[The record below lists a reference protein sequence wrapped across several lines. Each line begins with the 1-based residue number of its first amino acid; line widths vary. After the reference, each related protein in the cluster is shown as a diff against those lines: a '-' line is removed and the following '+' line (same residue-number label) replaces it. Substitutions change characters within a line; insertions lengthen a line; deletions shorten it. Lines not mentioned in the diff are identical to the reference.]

1 MPFIP
6 AMRLI
11 SSLSAGDFW
20 HGTTTAKGVPAERHR
35 EKQNSKRMAL
45 KKSKP
50 LRLGFVPL
58 IDCAPLVLAQELG
71 LFARYDL
78 NVDLQRQPGWATIRD
93 KILYGDLDA
102 AHALS
107 VMPFAAT
114 LGLGSIRSECV
125 TGLVLNLNGNA
136 ITLSRELRLRGVR
149 DARTLRAE
157 IERCRGTKTFTFGVV
172 FQWSSHNFLLRSWL
186 ASAGIDPDKDVHI
199 VVVPPP
205 AMFMNLKAGNLDGY
219 CVGEPWNSIAVESGD
234 GWCPTVSAQLAPGHA
249 EKVLMVRRD
258 FTEMR
263 AGEHLR
269 LIAALL
275 EACAFCERLENREH
289 VVETLSRAA
298 YVNAPADLLR
308 FSLVGPFRFGGDR
321 VEAVPG
327 FHRFSG
333 DDANEPSISKA
344 QWILEHLLRLGA
356 IQDRTA
362 IRTLASG
369 AVFRADLYEQAKQLL
384 NPTEHTKPDALEL
397 TPA

>member
-1 MPFIP
+1 
-6 AMRLI
+6 
-11 SSLSAGDFW
+11 
-20 HGTTTAKGVPAERHR
+20 
-35 EKQNSKRMAL
+35 MAAN
-45 KKSKP
+45 KSKL

-58 IDCAPLVLAQELG
+58 VDCAPLVMAKELG
-71 LFARYDL
+71 LFAKYDL
-78 NVDLQRQPGWATIRD
+78 NVELQRQPGWATIRD
-93 KILYGDLDA
+93 KIIYGDLEA

-114 LGLGSIRSECV
+114 LGLGSIRSDCV
-125 TGLVLNLNGNA
+125 TGLVLNLHGNA
-136 ITLSRELRLRGVR
+136 ITLSRELRQRGVR

-186 ASAGIDPDKDVHI
+186 ASAAIDPDKDVHI

-205 AMFMNLKAGNLDGY
+205 AMFMNLKDGNLDGY
-219 CVGEPWNSIAVESGD
+219 CVGEPWNSLAVESGD
-234 GWCPTVSAQLAPGHA
+234 GWCPAVSAQLAPGHA

-258 FTEMR
+258 FTETN
-263 AGEHLR
+263 ASEHLH

-275 EACAFCERLENREH
+275 EACAFCEKPGNRER
-289 VVETLSRAA
+289 VVDTLSRPN
-298 YVNAPADLLR
+298 YVNASPALLR
-308 FSLVGPFRFGGDR
+308 RSIVGPFQFGAER
-321 VEAVPG
+321 TEMVPG

-333 DDANEPSISKA
+333 DEANEPSISKA
-344 QWILEHLLRLGA
+344 QWILEHLLRLGV

-369 AVFRADLYEQAKQLL
+369 AVFSADLYQQARQLL
-384 NPTEHTKPDALEL
+384 NSTEHTHSDALEL

>member
-1 MPFIP
+1 M
-6 AMRLI
+6 AWARL
-11 SSLSAGDFW
+11 
-20 HGTTTAKGVPAERHR
+20 KGGCAEKPHNRT
-35 EKQNSKRMAL
+35 KYMAVS
-45 KKSKP
+45 KSKV
-50 LRLGFVPL
+50 LRVGFVPL
-58 IDCAPLVLAQELG
+58 VDCAPLVMAQELG
-71 LFARYDL
+71 LFAKYDL
-78 NVDLQRQPGWATIRD
+78 NVELQRQPGWATIRD
-93 KILYGDLDA
+93 KILYGDLEA

-125 TGLVLNLNGNA
+125 TGLVLNLHGNA
-136 ITLSRELRLRGVR
+136 ITLSRDLRQRGVR
-149 DARTLRAE
+149 DARTLRSE

-219 CVGEPWNSIAVESGD
+219 CVGEPWNSVAVESGD
-234 GWCPTVSAQLAPGHA
+234 GWCPAVSAQLSPGHA

-258 FTEMR
+258 FTETHSS
-263 AGEHLR
+263 EHLR

-275 EACAFCERLENREH
+275 EACAFCEKPGNRER
-289 VVETLSRAA
+289 VIDTLSRPN
-298 YVNAPADLLR
+298 YVNASPALLR
-308 FSLVGPFRFGGDR
+308 RSISGPFQFGADR
-321 VEAVPG
+321 TEMVPG
-327 FHRFSG
+327 FHRFAG
-333 DDANEPSISKA
+333 DEANEPSIGKA
-344 QWILEHLLRLGA
+344 QWILEHLLRLGV

-369 AVFRADLYEQAKQLL
+369 AVFRADLYQQARQLL
-384 NPTEHTKPDALEL
+384 NSTEQTNPDALEL

>member
-1 MPFIP
+1 M
-6 AMRLI
+6 
-11 SSLSAGDFW
+11 G
-20 HGTTTAKGVPAERHR
+20 TAKGVACGMIPRNRTRALD
-35 EKQNSKRMAL
+35 MAV
-45 KKSKP
+45 KKSKL

-58 IDCAPLVLAQELG
+58 IDCAPLVMAHELG
-71 LFARYDL
+71 LFAKYDL
-78 NVDLQRQPGWATIRD
+78 NVELQRQPGWATIRD
-93 KILYGDLDA
+93 KILYGDLEA

-125 TGLVLNLNGNA
+125 TGLVLNLHGNA
-136 ITLSRELRLRGVR
+136 ITLSRDLRQRGVR
-149 DARTLRAE
+149 DARTLRSE
-157 IERCRGTKTFTFGVV
+157 IERQRGSKTFTFGVV

-186 ASAGIDPDKDVHI
+186 ASGGIDPDKDVRI

-219 CVGEPWNSIAVESGD
+219 CVGEPWNSLAVESGD
-234 GWCPTVSAQLAPGHA
+234 GWCPCVSAQLAPGHA

-258 FTEMR
+258 FTETH

-275 EACAFCERLENREH
+275 EACSFCERSENRER
-289 VVETLSRAA
+289 VIDVLSRPA
-298 YVNAPADLLR
+298 YVNAPPPLLR
-308 FSLVGPFRFGGDR
+308 RSICGPFHFSAERA
-321 VEAVPG
+321 EMVPG

-333 DDANEPSISKA
+333 DEANEPSISKA

-369 AVFRADLYEQAKQLL
+369 AIFRADLYEQARQLL
-384 NPTEHTKPDALEL
+384 NPNEHTNPDALEL